1 MQDMIAHDHV
11 DCEGVMF
18 MPVVLGSNK
27 TTVSMATGQHDY
39 YPLYLSIG
47 NLYNSTWQ
55 SHHNGVVLIGFLATP
70 KSKHI
75 VNITEINLIW

>member
-1 MQDMIAHDHV
+1 MIARDHA
-11 DCEGVMF
+11 DCEGAMF
-18 MPVVLGSNK
+18 VPVVLGSDK

-47 NLYNSTWQ
+47 NLHNSARR
-55 SHHNGVVLIGFLATP
+55 SHRNGVALIGFLATP

-75 VNITEINLIW
+75 VNITEINLI

>member
-1 MQDMIAHDHV
+1 MIARDHA
-11 DCEGVMF
+11 DCKGAMF
-18 MPVVLGSNK
+18 MPVVLGSDK

-47 NLYNSTWQ
+47 NLHNSARQ
-55 SHHNGVVLIGFLATP
+55 SHRNGVALIGFLATP

-75 VNITEINLIW
+75 VNITEINLI